1 MRLRAT
7 VANSERLNQA
17 VHSLIV
23 QGSLSVSNAR
33 GDHSN
38 PPLSIQPTVVGFVQE
53 LVTAIFQNERVQKTF
68 EKLKTEV
75 QCFLERA
82 TTAMISLHWNECRQ
96 RRPVYNDIKELSAPP
111 MESICKSN
119 QKILCVCPELV
130 LGAEELSRSS
140 NVQGIPCRGAWSST

>member
-53 LVTAIFQNERVQKTF
+53 LVTAIFENERVQKTF
-68 EKLKTEV
+68 
-75 QCFLERA
+75 
-82 TTAMISLHWNECRQ
+82 
-96 RRPVYNDIKELSAPP
+96 
-111 MESICKSN
+111 
-119 QKILCVCPELV
+119 
-130 LGAEELSRSS
+130 
-140 NVQGIPCRGAWSST
+140 